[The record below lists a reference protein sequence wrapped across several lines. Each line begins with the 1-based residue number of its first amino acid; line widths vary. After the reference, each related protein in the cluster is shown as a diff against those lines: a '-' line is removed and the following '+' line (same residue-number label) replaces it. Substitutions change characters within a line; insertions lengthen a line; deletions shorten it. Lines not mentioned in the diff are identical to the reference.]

1 MEVNI
6 LLNSLK
12 LSDKPSPSDKIKKKI
27 KSIIL
32 IIIKNKMLK
41 HLLLIKITKPSDFKR
56 KSKTS

>member
-12 LSDKPSPSDKIKKKI
+12 RSDKPSPSDKIKKKI
-27 KSIIL
+27 KSFKL

-41 HLLLIKITKPSDFKR
+41 HLLLIRITKPSDFKR